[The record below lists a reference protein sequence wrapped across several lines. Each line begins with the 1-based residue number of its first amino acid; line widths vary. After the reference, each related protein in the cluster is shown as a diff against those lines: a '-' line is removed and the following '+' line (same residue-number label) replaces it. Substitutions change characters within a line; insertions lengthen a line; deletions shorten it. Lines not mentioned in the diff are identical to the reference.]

1 MATWPGEIYI
11 SSTKN
16 DLVSSIAI
24 KRGNKLQINHGTI
37 IHIIVLWINTML

>member
-24 KRGNKLQINHGTI
+24 KRLQINHGTI